1 MGRTVG
7 LGEETGAAE
16 SGLAVGLGEE
26 VGAEVP
32 VPVGRAAG
40 RELLA
45 GARLVDAFDVEG
57 EGEDFETSAI
67 LRL

>member
-1 MGRTVG
+1 M
-7 LGEETGAAE
+7 TGAAE
-16 SGLAVGLGEE
+16 SGRAGGLGEE

-32 VPVGRAAG
+32 VSVGRAAG
-40 RELLA
+40 RVLVA